1 MNDAVDFDFAYFV
14 GITASG
20 GAVQSTRSKRIADMM
35 DALEDSGWLLSF
47 FALQALPISFSD
59 LDEDDSPSKVSSFGG
74 RPEVLQPL
82 SARRHPSNISNNAV
96 AGSSKDSSPRRVF
109 SRTYSHRPSASP
121 GRSFAKANGT
131 FLTECS
137 FGVAHDRLVEVI
149 TDVQPFEPHW
159 DELSSIDLSNAKL
172 ESVAR
177 LKEFLPRLD
186 ALSL

>member
-1 MNDAVDFDFAYFV
+1 MVLILFSVN
-14 GITASG
+14 
-20 GAVQSTRSKRIADMM
+20 KP
-35 DALEDSGWLLSF
+35 
-47 FALQALPISFSD
+47 LPIFISD
-59 LDEDDSPSKVSSFGG
+59 LDEDDSPSKVSSSGG
-74 RPEVLQPL
+74 RPEILQPL
-82 SARRHPSNISNNAV
+82 SARRHPSTSSNNAV
-96 AGSSKDSSPRRVF
+96 AGSSNNSSPRRVF